1 MKKLIIFI
9 LLNFLIINVWAIE
22 DATLKNI
29 KINGK
34 ECTCV
39 EYICQMEVS
48 ESNVNITYELSDP
61 NATAD
66 RVSGVSTPITSDVTN
81 IKINVTNGE
90 SHVTYEF
97 IINKHIKSSDYTL
110 KELYLNEEEITLT
123 EEVYVY
129 NTSVKFDEENI
140 IIEAI
145 PNDTKASVDKE
156 LAFLFPVSESSK
168 SFDFKVT
175 AEDGTEKN
183 YRIFVTRKEKPDTT
197 LKSLKVDVGEINF
210 YKDVL
215 EYNLEV
221 DYAVNDLIVE
231 AIPNNDKA
239 NVKITKDTLQVGDN
253 TISIDVT
260 NEEVTTTYLIH
271 VKRNPNLDTS
281 QANLEKLVIK
291 EYKNLDFDPNVL
303 DYELGFKEIPS
314 SLTITATPVLE
325 GAVVDITNNSDLE
338 DGTIVSIK
346 VTLQSDEYEDI
357 EITRI
362 YNLKIVKLQEDINE
376 NKLPIIIAIIV
387 LVIVIIVLIILN
399 FRDNKKNKNKK
410 KMVKKE
416 VKKDIKNENKV
427 LEKKTTSKKVEK
439 VEEIEE
445 IEIL

>member
-9 LLNFLIINVWAIE
+9 LLNFLIINVKAAD

-29 KINGK
+29 KINDK

-39 EYICQMEVS
+39 EYICQMEIS

-61 NATAD
+61 NATTD
-66 RVSGVSTPITSDVTN
+66 RESGVSTPITSDVTN

-110 KELYLNEEEITLT
+110 KELYLNEEKITLT

-129 NTSVKFDEENI
+129 NTAVKFDEENI

-145 PNDTKASVDKE
+145 PNDDKASVDKE

-183 YRIFVTRKEKPDTT
+183 YRIFVTRKERPDTA
-197 LKSLKVDVGEINF
+197 LKSLKVDVGDINF

-221 DYAVNDLIVE
+221 DYNINDLIIE
-231 AIPNNDKA
+231 AIPNNEKA
-239 NVKITKDTLQVGDN
+239 NVKITKETLQVGNN
-253 TISIDVT
+253 TISVDVT

-303 DYELGFKEIPS
+303 DYRLEFREIPS
-314 SLTITATPVLE
+314 SLTITATPVLDN
-325 GAVVDITNNSDLE
+325 AVVDITNNNDLE
-338 DGTIVSIK
+338 EGSIVSIK
-346 VTLQSDEYEDI
+346 VTLQSDEYEDT
-357 EITRI
+357 EITRV
-362 YNLKIVKLQEDINE
+362 YNLEIVKLQEEEKE

-387 LVIVIIVLIILN
+387 LVIVIIVLTILN
-399 FRDNKKNKNKK
+399 VRDNKKNKNNKK
-410 KMVKKE
+410 QVKKE
-416 VKKDIKNENKV
+416 VKKDVGNDNKV
-427 LEKKTTSKKVEK
+427 FDNKTTSKK

>member
-1 MKKLIIFI
+1 MKKLIVFI

-29 KINGK
+29 KINDK

-39 EYICQMEVS
+39 EYVCQMDVS
-48 ESNVNITYELSDP
+48 ESNINITYELSDS
-61 NATAD
+61 NATTD
-66 RVSGVSTPITSDVTN
+66 RPSGVLTPITSDVTN

-97 IINKHIKSSDYTL
+97 IINKYVKSSDYTL
-110 KELYLNEEEITLT
+110 KELYLNEEIITLT
-123 EEVYVY
+123 EDVYVY
-129 NTSVKFDEENI
+129 NSSVKFDEENI

-145 PNDTKASVDKE
+145 PNDEKASVDKE
-156 LAFLFPVSESSK
+156 LNFLFPVSESSK
-168 SFDFKVT
+168 SFDFKVI

-183 YRIFVTRKEKPDTT
+183 YRIFVTRKEKPDTS
-197 LKSLKVDVGEINF
+197 LKSLKVDIGEINF

-221 DYAVNDLIVE
+221 DYAINDLIIE
-231 AIPNNDKA
+231 AIPNNEKA
-239 NVKITKDTLQVGDN
+239 NVKITKETLQVGDN

-281 QANLEKLVIK
+281 QANLKQLIIK
-291 EYKNLDFDPNVL
+291 EYKNLDFDSNIL
-303 DYELGFKEIPS
+303 DYNLEFKEIPS
-314 SLTITATPVLE
+314 SLTITATPVLDD
-325 GAVVDITNNSDLE
+325 AVVDITNNNNLE
-338 DGTIVSIK
+338 DGTIVSIE
-346 VTLQSDEYEDI
+346 VTLQSDEYEDT
-357 EITRI
+357 EITRV
-362 YNLKIVKLQEDINE
+362 YNLKLIKTQDENSE
-376 NKLPIIIAIIV
+376 NKLLIIIAIVV

-399 FRDNKKNKNKK
+399 IRDNKKKIISNKK
-410 KMVKKE
+410 S
-416 VKKDIKNENKV
+416 VKKDNKV
-427 LEKKTTSKKVEK
+427 VDKKMISKK

>member
-9 LLNFLIINVWAIE
+9 LLNFLIINVKAAD

-29 KINGK
+29 KINDK

-39 EYICQMEVS
+39 EYICQMEIS

-61 NATAD
+61 NATTD
-66 RVSGVSTPITSDVTN
+66 RESGVSTPITSDVTN

-110 KELYLNEEEITLT
+110 KELYLNEEKITLT

-129 NTSVKFDEENI
+129 NTAVKFDEENI

-145 PNDTKASVDKE
+145 PNDDKASVDKE

-183 YRIFVTRKEKPDTT
+183 YRIFVTRKERPDTA
-197 LKSLKVDVGEINF
+197 LKSLKVDVGDINF

-221 DYAVNDLIVE
+221 DYNINDLIIE
-231 AIPNNDKA
+231 AIPNNEKA
-239 NVKITKDTLQVGDN
+239 NVKITKETLQVGNN
-253 TISIDVT
+253 TISVDVT

-303 DYELGFKEIPS
+303 DYRLEFREIPS
-314 SLTITATPVLE
+314 SLTITATPVLDN
-325 GAVVDITNNSDLE
+325 AVVDITNNNDLE
-338 DGTIVSIK
+338 EGSIVSIK
-346 VTLQSDEYEDI
+346 VTLQSDEYEDT
-357 EITRI
+357 EIIRV
-362 YNLKIVKLQEDINE
+362 YNLEIVKLQEEEKE

-387 LVIVIIVLIILN
+387 LVIVIIVLTILN
-399 FRDNKKNKNKK
+399 VRDNKKNKNNKK
-410 KMVKKE
+410 QVKKE
-416 VKKDIKNENKV
+416 VKKDVGNDNKV
-427 LEKKTTSKKVEK
+427 FDNKTTSKK

>member
-9 LLNFLIINVWAIE
+9 LLNFLIINVKAAD

-29 KINGK
+29 KINDK

-61 NATAD
+61 NATTD
-66 RVSGVSTPITSDVTN
+66 RESGVSTPITSDVTN

-110 KELYLNEEEITLT
+110 KELYLNEEKITLT

-145 PNDTKASVDKE
+145 PNDEKASVDKE

-183 YRIFVTRKEKPDTT
+183 YRIFVTRKERPDTA
-197 LKSLKVDVGEINF
+197 LKSLKVDVGDINF

-221 DYAVNDLIVE
+221 AYTINDLIIE
-231 AIPNNDKA
+231 AIPNNEKA
-239 NVKITKDTLQVGDN
+239 NVKITKETLQVGNN
-253 TISIDVT
+253 TISVDVT

-281 QANLEKLVIK
+281 LANLEKLVIK

-303 DYELGFKEIPS
+303 DYCLEFREIPS
-314 SLTITATPVLE
+314 SLTITATPVLDN
-325 GAVVDITNNSDLE
+325 AVVDITNNNDLE
-338 DGTIVSIK
+338 EGSIVSIK
-346 VTLQSDEYEDI
+346 VTLQSDEYEDT
-357 EITRI
+357 EIIRV
-362 YNLKIVKLQEDINE
+362 YNLEIVKLQEEEKE

-387 LVIVIIVLIILN
+387 LVIVIVVLIILN
-399 FRDNKKNKNKK
+399 VRDNKKNKNNKK
-410 KMVKKE
+410 QVKKE
-416 VKKDIKNENKV
+416 VKKDVGNDNKV
-427 LEKKTTSKKVEK
+427 FDNKTTSKK